1 MKKETSDA
9 SIRSSMTA
17 TPNDFKIIHSELG
30 DELNQRILPFWMN
43 QMRDHEHGGFYGQY
57 LNDGTVVKT
66 AAKGAVLNARILWTF
81 SAAYQATGRDE
92 YLHQAKL
99 AYEYF
104 IRHFID
110 STHGG
115 VYWSVDYRGK
125 ALNTRK
131 QIYAQ
136 AFAVYALS
144 EYFKASQDT
153 TAIMAAIDL
162 YNLIELHAFDREFNG
177 YTEAFGRSW
186 ETLADL
192 RLSTKDANEPKSMN
206 THLHVLEAYTNLYEV
221 WKDLELE
228 SRLVNLVRIHFDHIL
243 HGPSQHFNL
252 FFNMEWEA
260 QSSAYSYGH
269 DIEGAW
275 LIRRAA
281 LVLDRKSLIEEA
293 NTRACAMAKV
303 TLNEGIA
310 KDGSLLNEGHSGC
323 VTDTNRHWWPQA
335 EAFVGFLDAFEI
347 CRDEMYYDAAKDV
360 WGFIKER
367 LRHPSG
373 EWWWQVDA
381 QYQPDMQADLAGE
394 WKCPY
399 HNARMCL
406 EGIRRTAISLQHIT
420 TASEMQK
427 S

>member
-1 MKKETSDA
+1 
-9 SIRSSMTA
+9 MTA
-17 TPNDFKIIHSELG
+17 TPNDLRMLHAELAL
-30 DELNQRILPFWMN
+30 ELNQHILPFWMN
-43 QMRDHEHGGFYGQY
+43 QMRDHEHGGYYGQF
-57 LNDGTVVKT
+57 LHDGKAVPT

-81 SAAYQATGRDE
+81 SAAYQATGHDE
-92 YLHQAKL
+92 DLQHAKL

-104 IRHFID
+104 TRHFID

-115 VYWSVDYRGK
+115 VFWSVDYRGK

-136 AFAVYALS
+136 AFAMYAFS

-153 TAIMAAIDL
+153 AAILAAIDL
-162 YNLIELHAFDREFNG
+162 YNLIEAHAFDGLHNG
-177 YTEAFGRSW
+177 YIEALDRCW
-186 ETLADL
+186 NALDDL

-206 THLHVLEAYTNLYEV
+206 THLHVLEAYTNLYDV
-221 WKDLELE
+221 WKDLELASQLE
-228 SRLVNLVRIHFDHIL
+228 NLVRIHFDHIL
-243 HGPSQHFNL
+243 HPTSQHFDL
-252 FFNMEWEA
+252 FFNMQWEA
-260 QSSAYSYGH
+260 QSSSYSYGH

-281 LVLDRKSLIEEA
+281 LVLDRPKLVAEA
-293 NTRACAMAKV
+293 GKRACAMARV

-310 KDGSLLNEGHSGC
+310 KDGSLLNEGHSGQP
-323 VTDTNRHWWPQA
+323 TDTNRHWWPQA
-335 EAFVGFLDAFEI
+335 EALIGFLDAWEV
-347 CRDEMYYDAAKDV
+347 CDEELYFDAAKDV

-381 QYQPDMQADLAGE
+381 HYQPDLAADLAGE

-406 EGIRRTAISLQHIT
+406 EGMRRTAFSLKNMPVANET
-420 TASEMQK
+420 
-427 S
+427 